1 MKASLGV
8 ALLAL
13 MGSASPAFCQT
24 SSFVADYTNINIF
37 KTTLP
42 GFDLGMHYQF
52 DRYVGFEAAYEG
64 GFKSGISL
72 NGVYAVASI
81 DVPFFSSGFDA
92 FVSGG
97 GAVLSGETPIT
108 NGFEARWDAG
118 LIANAGVDYHLTSS
132 WGVRAEYRYQTA
144 LAHSNAEVVGIT
156 FSF

>member
-1 MKASLGV
+1 MVYSAAESLLVIGRAGAVLMKSAIVLMV
-8 ALLAL
+8 LL
-13 MGSASPAFCQT
+13 GSATPAFCQ
-24 SSFVADYTNINIF
+24 SS
-37 KTTLP
+37 
-42 GFDLGMHYQF
+42 MHDQF

-64 GFKSGISL
+64 GFSRNISL
-72 NGVYAVASI
+72 NGAYAVASI
-81 DVPFFSSGFDA
+81 DIPLLSSGFDA

-118 LIANAGVDYHLTSS
+118 LIANAGVDYHLTSA

-156 FSF
+156 FRFF